1 MFFSCRNGFLNS
13 LDSLADGFGN
23 GFFYRF
29 DLFRCF
35 FRNLSRFRRHF
46 GNGFLYLFNR
56 TTDGFNGRFDLP
68 FDAFR

>member
-1 MFFSCRNGFLNS
+1 MFFSCRNGFLN
-13 LDSLADGFGN
+13 LPDSLADGFGN
-23 GFFYRF
+23 GFFCRF

-35 FRNLSRFRRHF
+35 FRRFLCFRQHL

-56 TTDGFNGRFDLP
+56 TADGFNSRFDLP